1 MVTQRSADEAQHPA
15 PTCRWGDIQGVGE
28 GRTGMLDSD
37 LLTSPLEQVL
47 LDLGAQGSTGCL
59 YVTDVSGEDA
69 EVYLRDGLVY
79 SVYVPGRR
87 PLLGSRLMSSGSLA
101 PETLA
106 EALEIQRTELQG
118 WRLGELLVYL
128 GFVDREVVESFVS
141 EQLVDMLMD
150 LLRWPV
156 ANWKFRK
163 NKKARQDV
171 APPQEVHSLLGEL
184 RRRQIHWDRMAASIG
199 GAHTVPMLSAKGGG
213 ADDVVLG
220 PGEWAM

>member
-1 MVTQRSADEAQHPA
+1 
-15 PTCRWGDIQGVGE
+15 
-28 GRTGMLDSD
+28 MLDSD

-79 SVYVPGRR
+79 SVFVPGRR

-141 EQLVDMLMD
+141 EQMVDMLLD
-150 LLRWPV
+150 LMRWSV
-156 ANWKFRK
+156 STWKFRK

-171 APPQEVHSLLGEL
+171 APPQTVAEL
-184 RRRQIHWDRMAASIG
+184 FSQLQDRTEDWRR
-199 GAHTVPMLSAKGGG
+199 
-213 ADDVVLG
+213 
-220 PGEWAM
+220 